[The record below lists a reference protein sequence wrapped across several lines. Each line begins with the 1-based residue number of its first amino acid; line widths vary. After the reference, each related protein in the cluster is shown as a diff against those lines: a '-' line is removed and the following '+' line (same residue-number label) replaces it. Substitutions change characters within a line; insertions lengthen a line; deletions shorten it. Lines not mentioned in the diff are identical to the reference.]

1 MFTYLVF
8 VYYVRKSKCKNS
20 FEKACVPSW
29 TGEIFVKKPLKDS
42 ITWAYA
48 IENSNQNLVTAT
60 FNWKW
65 TQDQLR
71 YILSK
76 KSFETES
83 KEIIHEMEKDW

>member
-1 MFTYLVF
+1 M
-8 VYYVRKSKCKNS
+8 K
-20 FEKACVPSW
+20 KAYVPSW
-29 TGEIFVKKPLKDS
+29 TGEIFVKKSLKDS
-42 ITWAYA
+42 ITWTYA

-83 KEIIHEMEKDW
+83 KQITHEMETEW